1 MEMDE
6 ESGRL
11 FFCFF
16 FWRSLPALVMQM
28 RGLRV
33 NNERLGQRTITTVLM
48 LMMPAAYRCVCI
60 SWIVPRASKYFHGR
74 RLQAIDFPLGWFRSF
89 ITD

>member
-6 ESGRL
+6 ESGL
-11 FFCFF
+11 FLKKKKKKKFARF
-16 FWRSLPALVMQM
+16 SYANE
-28 RGLRV
+28 GLRV
-33 NNERLGQRTITTVLM
+33 NNERLGLRTITTVLM